1 MFRWCVTAAVAAVL
15 GGPTVAANP
24 ADPAEFL
31 VRAITDG
38 LAEDGVPRDLA
49 ARLAATGDF
58 IKKCKICHLTRTALE
73 GYARLAAQPTAGPGK
88 GLKAEF
94 VAKLKS
100 GDAAVRQAALRGLV
114 DRYVTR
120 GFERQNAPQ
129 ESRRQLLADLQEMRK
144 AAMPALPDGQKFC
157 PSCDGAC
164 QIRPREI

>member
-1 MFRWCVTAAVAAVL
+1 MFRWCVAAVVAAVL
-15 GGPTVAANP
+15 GGPTVVAKP
-24 ADPAEFL
+24 ADPGEFL

-38 LAEDGVPRDLA
+38 LTADGVSRDLA
-49 ARLAATGDF
+49 ARLARNDDF
-58 IKKCKICHLTRTALE
+58 IKKCKLCNLTQHALAT
-73 GYARLAAQPTAGPGK
+73 YAEQPGQPAAESGK

-100 GDAAVRQAALRGLV
+100 EDAMVRQAALRSLV

-120 GFERQNAPQ
+120 GFERRNVSKEA
-129 ESRRQLLADLQEMRK
+129 RRQLLADFQEMRQ

-164 QIRPREI
+164 QVRPREI